1 MHKLERKIKDVERQK
16 IYVDTEIEGLR
27 EDKKIKLNQ
36 LKSRKAAESQNAQQ
50 EEADLEAEIANKD
63 AELARL
69 EKLLRERKEL
79 LERTSSL
86 QAASAQ
92 PVSLTI
98 GPDVRAYQAAS
109 DLKYEQLSHE
119 IRTIRVQL
127 ATMTEVQ
134 KSEMLFQKVTKGKPL
149 IDHEQIRVRVELPS
163 LDYTLEEMLAQV

>member
-1 MHKLERKIKDVERQK
+1 VHKLERKIKDVERQK

-98 GPDVRAYQAAS
+98 GPDVRAYQVAS